1 MRKITFG
8 TSPTFYGKDNIT
20 TAFLDREIGFELEIR
35 DKTSVQRNI
44 ISLKEALE
52 LKKQVENAID
62 VYLNF
67 VKNYE
72 EPRQ

>member
-8 TSPTFYGKDNIT
+8 TSPT
-20 TAFLDREIGFELEIR
+20 FLDREIGFELEIR

-52 LKKQVENAID
+52 LKKQIENAID
-62 VYLNF
+62 AYLNF

-72 EPRQ
+72 EPKQ